1 MRYKEIMARRTSPA
15 ESGHRETKNAGL
27 LSERTPTKP
36 SPPLT
41 AAKARREQ
49 ARKDRLLAKAQN
61 ARDVCA
67 RKVQNLQRQMFED
80 GDQPNR
86 TNTP

>member
-1 MRYKEIMARRTSPA
+1 MARRTSPA
-15 ESGHRETKNAGL
+15 ETVHRETRNTEL

-49 ARKDRLLAKAQN
+49 ARKARLAAQAQD
-61 ARDVCA
+61 AREVCA
-67 RKVQNLQRQMFED
+67 RKVHAKQKQIFEN
-80 GDQPNR
+80 GDP
-86 TNTP
+86 P